1 MSTSQRVSRGFH
13 RLGIFLA
20 IIILLI
26 GVPYLLFQG
35 LGSTGYYWRQNEAL
49 VCAHDLLQR
58 DPKRFWDLNHFQP
71 EEVNQVTDNQYIDL
85 KALGCSDPYE
95 APGPIK
101 ELVSFGEVRVVPTFS
116 WISTFGSQLLDS
128 LVLS

>member
-26 GVPYLLFQG
+26 GVPYWLFQG

-71 EEVNQVTDNQYIDL
+71 EEVNHRSKGARL
-85 KALGCSDPYE
+85 F
-95 APGPIK
+95 GP
-101 ELVSFGEVRVVPTFS
+101 LRGTRTHQGAGRFR
-116 WISTFGSQLLDS
+116 
-128 LVLS
+128 